1 MRRRIMATCAAGAA
15 ALIGCGGGSMH
26 TEHASGSAAGSRAA
40 PAERTQGASAPSF
53 ARDTARLRVATA
65 AFRSMEG
72 AAAAGYP
79 ITPVPGCIAHPT
91 LGGMGH
97 HLTNEKLLDATIE
110 VERPE
115 VLVYRR
121 TPGGGYELTGV
132 EYMVPFSAH
141 PPEKSPPTVM
151 GQELKPFARGKF
163 WYRHVWIW
171 LDNPAG
177 LFEDW
182 NPKVACT

>member
-1 MRRRIMATCAAGAA
+1 MRTAMLVMSAAGVA
-15 ALIGCGGGSMH
+15 ALIGCGGNNMH
-26 TEHASGSAAGSRAA
+26 GDHAAQSA
-40 PAERTQGASAPSF
+40 PALRMMTGAPRAQGVPSF
-53 ARDTARLRVATA
+53 ARDTARLRAATA
-65 AFRSMEG
+65 AFRSLDS

-79 ITPVPGCIAHPT
+79 RTMPECVSHPT

-97 HLTNEKLLDATIE
+97 HITNEKLLDARVE

-121 TPGGGYELTGV
+121 TADGGFALTGV

-141 PPEKSPPTVM
+141 PREAAPPTVM
-151 GQELKPFARGKF
+151 GQELKPFDRGKF

-171 LDNPAG
+171 LENPSG

-182 NPKVACT
+182 NPKVSCG